1 VLIKEVSNM
10 WIRKIKMKHS
20 NLKIRELTTEGSL
33 SDVEWHKLMEKY
45 HVKKMNA

>member
-1 VLIKEVSNM
+1 LIKEVAKM
-10 WIRKIKMKHS
+10 WIRKIRMKHS
-20 NLKIRELTTEGSL
+20 NQKIRELTSDGSL